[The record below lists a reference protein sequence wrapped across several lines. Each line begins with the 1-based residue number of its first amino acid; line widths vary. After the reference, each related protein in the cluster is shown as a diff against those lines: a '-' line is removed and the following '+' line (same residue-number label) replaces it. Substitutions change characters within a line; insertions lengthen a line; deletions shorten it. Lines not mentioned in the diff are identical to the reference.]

1 MGRLGYSFC
10 LLPQDLNF
18 HIKNTLFYFFVLWGG
33 DGEFDFLGH
42 EGNYLVTG
50 MKTSNWANCTTHQDK
65 GLISIFL
72 NIITSSACKSLFHR
86 TENILTDT
94 KNVV

>member
-1 MGRLGYSFC
+1 
-10 LLPQDLNF
+10 
-18 HIKNTLFYFFVLWGG
+18 
-33 DGEFDFLGH
+33 
-42 EGNYLVTG
+42 